1 MKEVFADT
9 FYFIALLSQSDSG
22 HQRAISITAAQ
33 RSTLVT
39 TAWVLTELANSLA
52 KQGSR
57 SGFLSTLDAL
67 ASNPMALVIGH
78 DERLY
83 DAGIE
88 LYRLRPDKDW
98 PLTDCISFVV
108 MAKRGISAALTADR
122 HFEQAGFTAL
132 LKP

>member
-1 MKEVFADT
+1 
-9 FYFIALLSQSDSG
+9 
-22 HQRAISITAAQ
+22 
-33 RSTLVT
+33 
-39 TAWVLTELANSLA
+39 
-52 KQGSR
+52 
-57 SGFLSTLDAL
+57 
-67 ASNPMALVIGH
+67 MALVIGH

-98 PLTDCISFVV
+98 SLTDCISFVV
-108 MAKRGISAALTADR
+108 MAKRGISAALPADR